1 MTKQDSER
9 KKNYINVKKID
20 PLSER
25 MSKTG
30 MKGGASKSLSKGAK
44 TYIKDATKANL
55 RFSKEVTKTGKRGD
69 FGSPMASKAAAKE
82 LKTGS
87 KESTLKSG
95 LLTPGLYKKLGEKP
109 LNEARKYLK
118 KKKVEYRKQK
128 DYLRKISK

>member
-25 MSKTG
+25 MSNTG

-55 RFSKEVTKTGKRGD
+55 R
-69 FGSPMASKAAAKE
+69 
-82 LKTGS
+82 
-87 KESTLKSG
+87 
-95 LLTPGLYKKLGEKP
+95 
-109 LNEARKYLK
+109 
-118 KKKVEYRKQK
+118 
-128 DYLRKISK
+128 